1 VAEQDASRTEQATG
15 RRKSEARKKGQIA
28 LSREVPTAAVL
39 AGAIG
44 CLYFLSAVGT
54 ARLVTVMQA
63 WLARAVGVGSRT
75 MTGDTVMDVVLA
87 AGTDT
92 VALVLPIAAGIMVVG
107 VASYGMQTGLLISPE
122 RLAWDLGRLNPIAG
136 LSRLFSWRSAVEL
149 VKAVLKVGLI
159 AAVGV
164 LAIKRE
170 FPMLPALAGADVQT
184 VLTTIAW
191 LAFKMSLY
199 VVGAVALLAAA
210 DYGYQRFEW
219 ERSLRMTKEEVK
231 QEHKETEG
239 DPVLRSRIRSVQRS
253 MARKR
258 MMAAVPKADVVI
270 TNPTHI
276 AVALRYDQKTMVA
289 PVVVAKGAGFLAE
302 KIKEI
307 AKEHHVMIVENK
319 FIARTLYALVEI
331 GREIPSD
338 LYRAVAEILAMV
350 YRAKGK
356 LAHA

>member
-1 VAEQDASRTEQATG
+1 MAEQEANRTEQATG

-54 ARLVTVMQA
+54 ARLVSTMQS
-63 WLARAVGVGSRT
+63 WLTRAGTIGSQA

-87 AGTDT
+87 AGMDT
-92 VALVLPIAAGIMVVG
+92 ATLVLPIAAGIMVAG
-107 VASYGMQTGLLISPE
+107 VTSYGMQTGLLISTE
-122 RLAWDLGRLNPIAG
+122 RLSWDLGRLNPIGG
-136 LSRLFSWRSAVEL
+136 LGRLFSWRSAVEL
-149 VKAVLKVGLI
+149 VKSVLKVGLI
-159 AAVGV
+159 ATVGV

-170 FPMLPALAGADVQT
+170 FPVLPALSGADVQT
-184 VLTTIAW
+184 VLATVAW

-199 VVGAVALLAAA
+199 VAGVVALLAAA

-239 DPVLRSRIRSVQRS
+239 DPILRSRIRSVQRS

-270 TNPTHI
+270 TNPTHV

-289 PVVVAKGAGFLAE
+289 PIVVAKGAGYLAE
-302 KIKEI
+302 KIKEV
-307 AKEHHVMIVENK
+307 AKEHRVMVVENK
-319 FIARTLYALVEI
+319 FVARTLYTLVEI
-331 GREIPSD
+331 GREIPND

-350 YRAKGK
+350 FRAKGK
-356 LAHA
+356 PASA

>member
-1 VAEQDASRTEQATG
+1 VAEQQANRTEQATG

-54 ARLVTVMQA
+54 ARLVSMMQS
-63 WLARAVGVGSRT
+63 WLTRAVAVGSQA

-92 VALVLPIAAGIMVVG
+92 AALVLPIAAGIMVVG
-107 VASYGMQTGLLISPE
+107 VASYGMQTGLLISTE
-122 RLAWDLGRLNPIAG
+122 RLAWDLGRLSPLGG
-136 LSRLFSWRSAVEL
+136 LGRLFSWRSAVEL
-149 VKAVLKVGLI
+149 VKSILKVGLI
-159 AAVGV
+159 ATVGV

-170 FPMLPALAGADVQT
+170 FPVLPALSGADVQT
-184 VLTTIAW
+184 VLTTVAW

-199 VVGAVALLAAA
+199 VVGVVALLAAA

-239 DPVLRSRIRSVQRS
+239 DPILRSRIRSVQRS

-270 TNPTHI
+270 TNPTHV
-276 AVALRYDQKTMVA
+276 AVALRYDQTTMVA
-289 PVVVAKGAGFLAE
+289 PIVVAKGAGYLAE
-302 KIKEI
+302 KIKEV
-307 AKEHHVMIVENK
+307 AKEHRVTIVENK
-319 FIARTLYALVEI
+319 FVARTLYTLVEI
-331 GREIPSD
+331 GREIPND

-350 YRAKGK
+350 FRAKGK
-356 LAHA
+356 PARA